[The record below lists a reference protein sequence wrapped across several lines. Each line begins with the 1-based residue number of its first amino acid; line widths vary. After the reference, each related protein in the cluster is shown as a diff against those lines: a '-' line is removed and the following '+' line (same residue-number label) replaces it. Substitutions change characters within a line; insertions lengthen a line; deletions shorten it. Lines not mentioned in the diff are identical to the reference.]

1 VAVLDLLAAGLRA
14 RDSSTLARVRA
25 SACAARGYGFAI
37 STVTCRDDH
46 TRWSPPEVRDG
57 YNLVL
62 ARRGRFRRRADGVED
77 DIDPTVAY
85 LSGPETEEQFAH
97 PAGGDVCTWIK
108 MEPQAW
114 SAWTGTAAPPAL
126 SAIYVDAQRDLA
138 HRRLLAATR
147 SGDVDYAVAQ
157 SLLYLIGGVLQQ
169 LDTDPEASQ
178 RPASRRERAV
188 VAAAREAILAAHPA
202 AHALLPLAASLAI
215 SPFRLSRAFT
225 REMGVSLT
233 HYRNRVR
240 VARALDRLEY
250 GENNLA
256 LLAADLGFADQGHLC
271 RTVRQHLG
279 HTPTAVRRMLR
290 PTPPN

>member
-1 VAVLDLLAAGLRA
+1 VPVLDLLAGLLAGGIG
-14 RDSSTLARVRA
+14 TLAGMRA
-25 SACAARGYGFAI
+25 IACAARGCGFAI
-37 STVTCRDDH
+37 STVTCHDDH
-46 TRWSPPEVRDG
+46 TRWSPLEVRDG

-62 ARRGRFRRRADGVED
+62 ARRGRFRRRAGGVAD

-85 LSGPETEEQFAH
+85 LSRPGTEEQFAH
-97 PAGGDVCTWIK
+97 PAGGDVCTWINVQ
-108 MEPQAW
+108 PQAW
-114 SAWTGTAAPPAL
+114 SAWTGNAAAP
-126 SAIYVDAQRDLA
+126 STVYVDAQLDLA
-138 HRRLLAATR
+138 HRRVLAAAR

-157 SLLYLIGGVLQQ
+157 LLLHLIGGVLQR
-169 LDTDPEASQ
+169 LDADPEATQ
-178 RPASRRERAV
+178 RPTCRDRAV

-225 REMGVSLT
+225 REMGVSIT

-240 VARALDRLEY
+240 VARALDRLEH
-250 GENNLA
+250 GDNNLA

-279 HTPTAVRRMLR
+279 HTPTAVLRMLR
-290 PTPPN
+290 PTRPN

>member
-1 VAVLDLLAAGLRA
+1 MPVLDLLAPGLLAGGIG
-14 RDSSTLARVRA
+14 TLAGVRA
-25 SACAARGYGFAI
+25 IACAARGCGFAI
-37 STVTCRDDH
+37 STVTCHDDH
-46 TRWSPPEVRDG
+46 TRWSPLEVRDG

-62 ARRGRFRRRADGVED
+62 VRRGRFRRRADGVAD

-85 LSGPETEEQFAH
+85 LSRPDTEEQFAH

-108 MEPQAW
+108 VRPQAW
-114 SAWTGTAAPPAL
+114 SAWTGNAAP
-126 SAIYVDAQRDLA
+126 SAPSTVYVDAQLDLA
-138 HRRLLAATR
+138 HRRVLAAAR
-147 SGDVDYAVAQ
+147 SGDVDYAAAQ
-157 SLLYLIGGVLQQ
+157 LLLTLIGGVLRQ
-169 LDTDPEASQ
+169 LDADPEATQ
-178 RPASRRERAV
+178 RPTHRRDRAV

-225 REMGVSLT
+225 REMGVSIT

-240 VARALDRLEY
+240 VAQALDRLEH

-271 RTVRQHLG
+271 RTMRQHLG
-279 HTPTAVRRMLR
+279 HTPTAVLRMLYS
-290 PTPPN
+290 TPPN

>member
-1 VAVLDLLAAGLRA
+1 
-14 RDSSTLARVRA
+14 
-25 SACAARGYGFAI
+25 
-37 STVTCRDDH
+37 
-46 TRWSPPEVRDG
+46 
-57 YNLVL
+57 
-62 ARRGRFRRRADGVED
+62 VEN

-97 PAGGDVCTWIK
+97 PSGGDVCTWIK
-108 MEPQAW
+108 VEPQAW
-114 SAWTGTAAPPAL
+114 SAWTGNAAPPATPT
-126 SAIYVDAQRDLA
+126 IYLDAQLDLA
-138 HRRLLAATR
+138 HRRLFAAAR

-157 SLLYLIGGVLQQ
+157 PLLSLIGGALQQ
-169 LDTDPEASQ
+169 LDTNPEATQ
-178 RPASRRERAV
+178 RPNYRSEQAV

-225 REMGVSLT
+225 RHMGVSIT

-240 VARALDRLEY
+240 VARALDRLEQ

-256 LLAADLGFADQGHLC
+256 LLAADLGFADQSHLC

-279 HTPTAVRRMLR
+279 HTPTAVRRMLH
-290 PTPPN
+290 PTPPH